1 MLKLYY
7 TGSEPRGAVEVSF
20 DAGETFV
27 TKTLAELRDG
37 VDIGDADTADIKVR
51 AKNAITDNLSEG
63 EQVEI
68 SGNELVIK
76 NITINQTQ
84 ADGVPVSEINNA
96 HHVND
101 DDEYYRILDTNGDH
115 SLTREDAI
123 FYKDRGGA
131 YRKET
136 FEDIEDT
143 DAFIGKSSGEVFYGS
158 FNSPTKLK
166 PNVLGVSR
174 TDGVNAY
181 LLENVDGKFQ
191 KATRIDGFENASP
204 SGSCP
209 HTFNILS
216 DGSYYAHD
224 SSGWETTESKE
235 NPYVG
240 ATEVRYSDGWGSSY
254 FYFDNGTPLTIHGA
268 DYPVPTYSSA
278 VTIDERPGEYFEVDS
293 AGYISNSYSIDDPY
307 HDESE
312 DETNDE

>member
-20 DAGETFV
+20 NAGETFV
-27 TKTLAELRDG
+27 TKTLAELREG

-84 ADGVPVSEINNA
+84 ADGVPVSEINSA
-96 HHVND
+96 HKVND
-101 DDEYYRILDTNGDH
+101 DYYRILDTDGDH
-115 SLTREDAI
+115 ELTREDAV

-136 FEDIEDT
+136 FDDIENT
-143 DAFIGKSSGEVFYGS
+143 DAYVAKSSGKVFYPN
-158 FNSPTKLK
+158 FNSPKELE

-174 TDGVNAY
+174 SYSDSYV
-181 LLENVDGKFQ
+181 LENVDGKFQ
-191 KATRIDGFENASP
+191 KATQINDFHSSATNGSGNAQSF
-204 SGSCP
+204 S
-209 HTFNILS
+209 IIS
-216 DGSYYAHD
+216 DGSYFMLD
-224 SSGWETTESKE
+224 STGWHTAETSE
-235 NPYVG
+235 NSYVN
-240 ATEVRYSDGWGSSY
+240 ATEIRDGNY
-254 FYFDNGTPLTIHGA
+254 YYYFDNGNPLTIHDA
-268 DYPVPTYSSA
+268 DYPVPEYCSA
-278 VTIDERPGEYFEVDS
+278 VTVDERPGEYFAVDS
-293 AGYISNSYSIDDPY
+293 AGYISDSYSVDDPY

-312 DETNDE
+312 DETDDAE